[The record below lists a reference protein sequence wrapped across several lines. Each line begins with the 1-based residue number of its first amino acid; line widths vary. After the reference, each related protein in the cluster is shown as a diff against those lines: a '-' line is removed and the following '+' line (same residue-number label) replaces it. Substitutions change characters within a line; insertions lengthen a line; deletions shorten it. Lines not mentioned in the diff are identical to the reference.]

1 MADPNVTAAEQ
12 ATARFVEE
20 IGRTHKEVA
29 AAIDAIPNPQ
39 QALDPAQEFFRA
51 AETAYKAA
59 AQLRAQLVSQIWEA
73 EEMTATALADRL
85 NVKRQRVGQIAKA
98 HRAGKEHQP

>member
-12 ATARFVEE
+12 AAARFAEVV
-20 IGRTHKEVA
+20 GRAHEEVA

-39 QALDPAQEFFRA
+39 QALNPAQEVFRA
-51 AETAYKAA
+51 AEATYEAA
-59 AQLRAQLVSQIWEA
+59 GRLRNQLVRQIWEA

-85 NVKRQRVGQIAKA
+85 NITRQRVGQIAKA
-98 HRAGKEHQP
+98 PRSGKDQP